1 MDAPK
6 KHRNADVWL
15 RSKDLSNKRPASD
28 KLANHFERRM
38 QELRMPVRPLPTELN
53 INLYNQCR
61 AHVVLLVEL
70 EAKLEKLEAERAA
83 ILQRNVPQPPPPPH
97 HHPSGAAAAAA
108 GAQKRV
114 RDDHHGG
121 SSAKRS
127 HH

>member
-1 MDAPK
+1 
-6 KHRNADVWL
+6 
-15 RSKDLSNKRPASD
+15 
-28 KLANHFERRM
+28 
-38 QELRMPVRPLPTELN
+38 MPVRPLPTELN

-83 ILQRNVPQPPPPPH
+83 ILQSKMPQPPQPPH
-97 HHPSGAAAAAA
+97 HGGQPPA

-114 RDDHHGG
+114 RDDAGAAG
-121 SSAKRS
+121 SILKRS